1 MLRSLYAYKGTHA
14 RTLGFQVGDKF
25 MEIGPSRDP
34 NWLHVIN
41 ERGAVGYVPKNYIS
55 ADEQALAAGQP
66 CPQEGSAEDP
76 EAPPIDILEFIDGCI
91 EAIHLNASERG
102 GNYTRGEHD
111 ALLKLVELRQ
121 DWYSKCP
128 PSSHPTKRPAPPPP
142 QRTTSQLSVDSVGS
156 LPSPCLPGTPRS
168 PSISASGSSVSLG
181 PPPKEAT
188 PTESTVETTTSFMAR
203 GESLVRDE
211 SSGSSEGH
219 DTSIGYE
226 SEMRSDVDSVV
237 QTSIKSLVSQVPKE
251 YLRTLVEEV
260 RSSTSISYTT
270 SHQDKRSKAPARTTQ
285 HRTTLSYLS
294 TQRVVEV
301 VLNSLATALPVLQP
315 LCLHILSSKGDQ
327 VDGGVDKW
335 QQSSDGRRLVELL
348 EKLRECKDDEQQRS
362 WALHEDEHTITTHLS
377 DLLDLLNTGDLMVC
391 RSVLSL
397 DDFRP
402 LLTLVQYYQMETR
415 WPLRKLLLQVFGA
428 VCQMSA
434 ANISYLSASVFPV
447 ELTREL
453 LDSTYDQERL
463 RYTSLVL
470 GMVLCMGDT
479 LPYPHFCVMN
489 ENFMNVLLDGIE
501 QYHEDPDTEQLAEL
515 YLAIVLAFNLQYT
528 TLPPSAANPPKSCET
543 ADGDSEDKSQSNG
556 DVEGNKESSKTAMG
570 ADSEN
575 IIIKLLSKR
584 ENTKYFT
591 EKLLLLFN
599 REEDPLAMFD
609 HEPRPP
615 HSVLKMMRDMYS
627 TRATASIFY
636 TNDECVVCDII
647 IRQLSDLPADDK
659 RRSEYLHLMEGVIVA
674 GRWTEHQHRRKEL
687 CSSCANILAEEEPA
701 ALDDQ
706 KLIKSL
712 MESQQFFFHV

>member
-41 ERGAVGYVPKNYIS
+41 ERGSVGYVPKNYIS
-55 ADEQALAAGQP
+55 AD
-66 CPQEGSAEDP
+66 

-111 ALLKLVELRQ
+111 ALHKLVELRQ

-168 PSISASGSSVSLG
+168 PSISASGSSISLG

-188 PTESTVETTTSFMAR
+188 PTESSAETTTSFMAR

-237 QTSIKSLVSQVPKE
+237 QTSIKSLLSQVPKE

-270 SHQDKRSKAPARTTQ
+270 SHQDKTSKTPTRTTQ

-327 VDGGVDKW
+327 VDGGADKW

-528 TLPPSAANPPKSCET
+528 TLPPSAVNPPKSCET
-543 ADGDSEDKSQSNG
+543 TEEGEGGVKSQANG
-556 DVEGNKESSKTAMG
+556 DLEENKDATKTAMG

-636 TNDECVVCDII
+636 TNDECVLCDII

-659 RRSEYLHLMEGVIVA
+659 RRNEYLHLMEGVIVA

-701 ALDDQ
+701 AVDDQ
-706 KLIKSL
+706 KIISSL
-712 MESQQFFFHV
+712 MESQPYFFHV